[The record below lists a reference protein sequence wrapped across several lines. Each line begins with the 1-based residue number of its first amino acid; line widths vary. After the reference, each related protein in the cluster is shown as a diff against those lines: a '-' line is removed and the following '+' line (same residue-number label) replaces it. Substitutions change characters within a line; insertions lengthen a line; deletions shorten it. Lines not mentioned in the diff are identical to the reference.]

1 MLVNTSRP
9 GIRPFFSMIN
19 GARAPK
25 ADQLFR
31 KNIKIIEKIVE
42 IKGINSVFSIN
53 DLSSGVNQDFPGVPC
68 QFRDID
74 DF

>member
-1 MLVNTSRP
+1 MRL
-9 GIRPFFSMIN
+9 FFSVIN

-25 ADQLFR
+25 AGQLFR
-31 KNIKIIEKIVE
+31 KDIKIIEKIIE
-42 IKGINSVFSIN
+42 IKGINGVFSKN
-53 DLSSGVNQDFPGVPC
+53 DLKSGVNQDFPGAPC